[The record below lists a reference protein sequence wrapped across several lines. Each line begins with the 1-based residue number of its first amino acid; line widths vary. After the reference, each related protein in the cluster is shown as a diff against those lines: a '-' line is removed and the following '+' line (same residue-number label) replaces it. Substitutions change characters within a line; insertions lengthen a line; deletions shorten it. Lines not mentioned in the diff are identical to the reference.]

1 MKDKD
6 IKWLEDKSDEYFEER
21 NRLIKRK
28 ERYEKRGKDIPKNL
42 DKRISE
48 CFALYIFYKGLITQS
63 IEAELNMAQKRQ
75 EAEIRRSLGVRDCDI
90 MPFGFNSF
98 YGMSPFIR

>member
-42 DKRISE
+42 DKRIGE
-48 CFALYIFYKGLITQS
+48 CFVLYLFYKGLMTQS
-63 IEAELNMAQKRQ
+63 IETELNMARKRQ
-75 EAEIRRSLGVRDCDI
+75 EAELMKARDVRDYSGI
-90 MPFGFNSF
+90 PFGFNSF
-98 YGMSPFIR
+98 YGIGPFIR

>member
-1 MKDKD
+1 MNEKD

-42 DKRISE
+42 DKRIGE

-63 IEAELNMAQKRQ
+63 IESELDIARRQ
-75 EAEIRRSLGVRDCDI
+75 QEVELRKSLGARDCGRV
-90 MPFGFNSF
+90 PFGFNSF
-98 YGMSPFIR
+98 YGIGPFIR